1 MGPLGPAGTFG
12 LPSNLSFLMKTLF
25 LRLLLAL
32 LLVLTAASARVFAQ
46 HAVIQSGAQ
55 ALLSGA
61 VHDER
66 GRPLSGV
73 NVFLKTTFDGA
84 TTDSLGRFSFRSAH
98 AAGLLVLVVRLIGYE
113 ALELPVVLG
122 QKPVVLPGLRLK
134 ASRAQLGDVVVTAG
148 AFEAS
153 DEKRGTVLKPLDIVT
168 TAGAL
173 ADVAGALNTLPGT
186 TRVGEE
192 GKLFVRGGAAGETK
206 QFLDGLPLQS
216 PYSASVSGTPA
227 RGRFAPQL
235 FKGTVFSTGGYS
247 AEYGQALSAAVILSS
262 EDLAPET
269 QTGITL
275 LSLGQLGGSRQW
287 RGERSSLALTA
298 DYMNMRPY
306 FGLVPQQV
314 LSAFE
319 SGGGSVAWR
328 QRVGAAG
335 LLKAYGA
342 LTASHVGA
350 RTPAVGWA
358 EGRPV
363 DLENTNA
370 YFNTTFRGLLR
381 RGWSVNTGLAATYDQ
396 QKAGLAVQGSTPDVS
411 QARER
416 EQSVVSRVVLT
427 NDSVGT
433 YWNLKVGAEGL
444 GQHFEQRARQ
454 QADGQETDLPRRAFE
469 EQRAAGFAEANISFT
484 SQLAGRVGGRAEYS
498 AVLGRWNAAP
508 RLALAWQLNEASQ
521 VSAAYGQFYQT
532 PANDL
537 LLSAHGNDA
546 LRFERADHYLLTYQR
561 IRNERTLRVEGYY
574 KRYAHL
580 LRFDVLNSYQPAA
593 YQSTGTGYARGLDVF
608 WRDRKTVKNLDYWLS
623 YGLLDTRR
631 QQRADPAGA
640 VPTFAARHNVSIV
653 GKYWVSRLHTLL
665 GATLAYSS
673 PRMAY
678 DPDFRAVALPSYQ
691 DLSVNLSYVTQIRRN
706 LTIVHVSC
714 SNVLGRSN
722 VYGYRYGAA
731 PSGPEGS
738 YERVSIAPSAPR
750 MVFVV
755 LLISINKARPADT
768 SVAPE

>member
-1 MGPLGPAGTFG
+1 
-12 LPSNLSFLMKTLF
+12 MKTLF
-25 LRLLLAL
+25 SLPLAL
-32 LLVLTAASARVFAQ
+32 FCLGAVAQ
-46 HAVIQSGAQ
+46 LALPAQ
-55 ALLSGA
+55 AQTQAPTQQNAPSSPISTLLSGT
-61 VHDER
+61 VRDEH
-66 GRPLSGV
+66 GQPLPGV

-84 TTDSLGRFSFRSAH
+84 TTDTLGRFGFRSSH
-98 AAGLLVLVVRLIGYE
+98 AAGRLVLVVRLIGFE
-113 ALELPVVLG
+113 ALEVPVELG
-122 QKPVVLPGLRLK
+122 QKPVVLPSLRLK

-186 TRVGEE
+186 TRVGDE

-227 RGRFAPQL
+227 RGRFSPQL

-262 EDLAPET
+262 QDVAPET

-275 LSLGQLGGSRQW
+275 LSLGQLGLSRQQRW
-287 RGERSSLALTA
+287 ERSSVAFTA

-306 FGLVPQQV
+306 FGLVPQRV
-314 LSAFE
+314 LSAYA
-319 SGGGSVAWR
+319 SGGGSGAWR
-328 QRVGAAG
+328 QRVGEAG
-335 LLKAYGA
+335 MVKAYGA
-342 LTASHVGA
+342 ITSSHIGV

-363 DLENTNA
+363 NLQNTNA
-370 YFNTTFRGLLR
+370 YFNTSFRGPLR
-381 RGWSVNTGLAATYDQ
+381 RGWSMNSGLAATYDW
-396 QKAGLAVQGSTPDVS
+396 QKAGLAVQGSAPDVS
-411 QARER
+411 QAREL
-416 EQSVVSRVVLT
+416 EQSVVGRVVLT

-433 YWNLKVGAEGL
+433 YWNLKIGAEGL

-454 QADGQETDLPRRAFE
+454 QVGDQQNDLPRRAFD
-469 EQRAAGFAEANISFT
+469 EQRAAGFAEASISFT

-498 AVLGRWNAAP
+498 AVLRRWNAAP
-508 RLALAWQLNEASQ
+508 RLALAWQLSKASQ
-521 VSAAYGQFYQT
+521 VSAAFGHFYQT

-537 LLSAHGNDA
+537 LLSAHGNEA
-546 LRFERADHYLLTYQR
+546 LRFERADHYLLTYQHVQ
-561 IRNERTLRVEGYY
+561 NERTLRVEGYY
-574 KRYAHL
+574 KTYGHL
-580 LRFDVLNSYQPAA
+580 LRFDAQNPYQPSA

-608 WRDRKTVKNLDYWLS
+608 WRDRSTIKNLDYWLS

-631 QQRADPAGA
+631 QQRTDPA
-640 VPTFAARHNVSIV
+640 VLLPTFAARHNVSVV
-653 GKYWVSRLHTLL
+653 GKYWLGRLHTLL

-673 PRMAY
+673 PRVAY
-678 DPDFRAVALPSYQ
+678 DPDFRAVNLSSFQ
-691 DLSVNLSYVTQIRRN
+691 DLSLNLSYVTQIRRN

-714 SNVLGRSN
+714 SNLLGRDN

-731 PSGPEGS
+731 PTGPAGS
-738 YERVSIAPSAPR
+738 YERVSVTPSAPR

-755 LLISINKARPADT
+755 LLISVNKARPADT